1 VSAGWVG
8 ASVRAR
14 LLLRRRLGPERA
26 ADLARSPSLREA
38 LVGLT
43 GTAYGRELE
52 PGVDLETAQHEV
64 AAAMLLH
71 LRLLS
76 GWLPPGKV
84 GFLRSLAAWYE
95 LANVEDRL
103 AYLSGADLRPPFDL
117 GGLASAWPRASRALT
132 PAELRSALAGSA
144 WGDPGGEAASDVHLG
159 LRAAWA
165 ERILADLPELREL
178 VAGALALLLARELFV
193 TGRPADSLAELH
205 LSAAGSEWEQARTLG
220 GLAAALPSTAR
231 WALGGVEAPEEL
243 WHAEIGWWAR
253 VEEVGR
259 RLLRGSREGRAAVT
273 GSVLLLAA
281 DTWRTAAALAAADRG
296 GLDLGEVF
304 GGAR

>member
-14 LLLRRRLGPERA
+14 LLLRRRIGERA
-26 ADLARSPSLREA
+26 AELARSPSLREA

-64 AAAMLLH
+64 AAATLLH

-84 GFLRSLAAWYE
+84 GFLRALAGWYE

-103 AYLSGADLRPPFDL
+103 AYLAGADLRPPFDL
-117 GGLASAWPRASRALT
+117 GGLASAWPRASRALSA
-132 PAELRSALAGSA
+132 AELRNALAGSA

-165 ERILADLPELREL
+165 ERLLADLPELREL

-205 LSAAGSEWEQARTLG
+205 LPTVGSDWEQARTLG
-220 GLAAALPSTAR
+220 ELAAALPSTAR
-231 WALGGVEAPEEL
+231 WALEGIEAPQEL
-243 WHAEIGWWAR
+243 WHAEIRWWTH

-259 RLLRGSREGRAAVT
+259 RLARSSREGRAAVT

-281 DTWRTAAALAAADRG
+281 DTWWTAAALAAAERG
-296 GLDLGEVF
+296 GLELREVLG
-304 GGAR
+304 GPR